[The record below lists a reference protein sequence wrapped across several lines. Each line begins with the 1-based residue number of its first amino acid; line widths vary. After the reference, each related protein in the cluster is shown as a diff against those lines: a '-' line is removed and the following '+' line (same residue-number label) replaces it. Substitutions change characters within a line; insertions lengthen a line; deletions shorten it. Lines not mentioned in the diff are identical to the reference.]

1 MHGTIQ
7 QEIQLPIITPYWRII
22 KINASPSLP
31 ALQCRRC
38 TRSNLS
44 EIRPVRTVIKYPP
57 HPLFSLC
64 SPFSNQGHIFSSCD
78 RPGKNRTDATQPG
91 GKATLVPNNFRACD
105 RTA

>member
-7 QEIQLPIITPYWRII
+7 QEIQLPIITLYWRII

-57 HPLFSLC
+57 PPLILPLFAFQQSRPYFQFMR
-64 SPFSNQGHIFSSCD
+64 SPWQEQNGRDTTRRQSYTGSQ
-78 RPGKNRTDATQPG
+78 
-91 GKATLVPNNFRACD
+91 
-105 RTA
+105 